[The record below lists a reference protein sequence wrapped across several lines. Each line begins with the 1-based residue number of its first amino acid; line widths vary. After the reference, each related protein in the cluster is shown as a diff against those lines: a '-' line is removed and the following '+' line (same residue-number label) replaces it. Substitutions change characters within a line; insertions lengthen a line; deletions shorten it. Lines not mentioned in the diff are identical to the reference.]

1 MATKVPEEGRKTTTV
16 ILPGGKTVTTIKRSI
31 TGGGSR

>member
-1 MATKVPEEGRKTTTV
+1 MATKVPEKGRKTTTT
-16 ILPGGKTVTTIKRSI
+16 ILPGGKTVTDINRSV